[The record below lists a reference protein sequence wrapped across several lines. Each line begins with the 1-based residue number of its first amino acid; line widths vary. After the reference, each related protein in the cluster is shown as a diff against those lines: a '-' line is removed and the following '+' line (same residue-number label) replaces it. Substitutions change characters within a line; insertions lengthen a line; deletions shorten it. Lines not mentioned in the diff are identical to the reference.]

1 MENVILLARGAEFEF
16 YFGWQ
21 PYYCGV
27 PGAHGYIRFGWRC
40 IVVDISYPTWAGL
53 GWLAGLGWAGL
64 VRVKNLKY

>member
-27 PGAHGYIRFGWRC
+27 PGAHGYTRLAWRCTHYGVKLPQFGWHH
-40 IVVDISYPTWAGL
+40 AL
-53 GWLAGLGWAGL
+53 
-64 VRVKNLKY
+64 